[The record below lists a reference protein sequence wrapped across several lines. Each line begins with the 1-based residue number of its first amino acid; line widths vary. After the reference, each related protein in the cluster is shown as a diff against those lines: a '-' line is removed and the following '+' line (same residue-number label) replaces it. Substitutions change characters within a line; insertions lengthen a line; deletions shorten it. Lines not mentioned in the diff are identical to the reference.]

1 MKSPVTSALRVATAL
16 SVSLLAVACGSEDEK
31 RAITGGSLTGTITV
45 AAAGGGGEIG
55 ALKDMAAAFEKD
67 HPGTTV
73 VVDGV
78 DAAGEL
84 TAKLATAFAAGSP
97 PDVFV
102 INYRRMG
109 AIAAKNVIE
118 PPPAGATD
126 GLYPGP
132 LSAFTFDG
140 TLLCR
145 PSNASSMVVYLN
157 TALFAQAGVPVPE
170 KGWTWDDMLGTA
182 TALKAKGV
190 KAIGFETGLI
200 RLAPFVWSN
209 GGEIVDST
217 EAPTSVDLSAAPA
230 KEAVQFLLDLQ
241 ETGLSATDR
250 AAQDPEDAFSAGK
263 VAMFL
268 DSRRAVPGLRKT
280 EGLAFDVIGVPTKK
294 TAVSVLHSDAYCVSK
309 AGKNKALADAFSA
322 YAVTGAG
329 AVVLAESGR
338 TVPVKQS
345 VGESAAFLAPDRA
358 PAHAQVFLDQVAS
371 LRPLPHV
378 PTWNEAEG
386 VAEEILTQLFAGR
399 TTLDKAIADIA
410 AQTKVELA
418 KS

>member
-1 MKSPVTSALRVATAL
+1 MRPPVTAALRMATTL
-16 SVSLLAVACGSEDEK
+16 TVGLLAVACGTEE
-31 RAITGGSLTGTITV
+31 RERPTTGGALTGTITV
-45 AAAGGGGEIG
+45 AAAGGSGEIG
-55 ALKDMAAAFEKD
+55 ALEQMATAFEQG

-84 TAKLATAFAAGSP
+84 NAKLTTAFAAGSP

-109 AIAAKNVIE
+109 AIAAKGVIE
-118 PPPAGATD
+118 PPPSGATE

-157 TALFAQAGVPVPE
+157 TELFARAGVPVPE
-170 KGWTWDDMLGTA
+170 VGWTWDDLRSTA
-182 TALKAKGV
+182 AALKAKDV
-190 KAIGFETGLI
+190 SAIGFETGLI

-217 EAPTSVDLSAAPA
+217 EAPTRVDLSGTEA
-230 KEAVQFLLDLQ
+230 KEAVQLLLDLQ
-241 ETGLSATDR
+241 KTGMSATDR
-250 AAQDPEDAFSAGK
+250 AAQDPEDAFTAGK
-263 VAMFL
+263 VAMYL
-268 DSRRAVPGLRKT
+268 DSRRAVPGLRKI
-280 EGLAFDVIGVPTKK
+280 EGLAFDVVGVPTSKS
-294 TAVSVLHSDAYCVSK
+294 AVSVLHSDAYCVSK
-309 AGKNKALADAFSA
+309 AGKNKALADAFAA
-322 YAVTGAG
+322 YAVTGDG

-338 TVPVKQS
+338 TVPLKRS
-345 VGESAAFLAPDRA
+345 VAESAAFLAPDKA
-358 PAHAQVFLDQVAS
+358 PARAQVFLDQVAS
-371 LRPLPHV
+371 LRALPHV
-378 PTWNEAEG
+378 PTWNEAEA
-386 VAEEILTQLFAGR
+386 VTEEILTQLFAGR

-410 AQTKVELA
+410 AQTRVELA
-418 KS
+418 RS